1 MKKAFGFILV
11 AAALLLASGVQAQG
25 LHLKADVPFDFVIG
39 NTAYTAGNYEIEALS
54 AIGNIVTVKGEGGSA
69 QLVTKF
75 HDCTSGQPAEK
86 TVLVFR
92 QVGGSYFLYQI
103 WTAGNGTG
111 KELPAPK
118 REMRLARVETSPEFI
133 LAANLVK

>member
-11 AAALLLASGVQAQG
+11 AAALLLASGAQAQG

-54 AIGNIVTVKGEGGSA
+54 WVGNIVTVKGEGGSA

-92 QVGGSYFLYQI
+92 QVGGSYFLYRI
-103 WTAGNGTG
+103 WIAGNELGR
-111 KELPAPK
+111 ELPQPK
-118 REMRLARVETSPEFI
+118 RETRLAQVTTPSQFV
-133 LAANLVK
+133 LAANLAK